1 MFQFKKQEKSN
12 LDFYNEEWLTLR
24 WQQKDNPLGRF
35 LIDYDNQSHTPSNSP
50 LLSEAKV
57 IYVSIKS
64 VGRSV
69 AFNQAADRA
78 INNLIDAVGDK
89 PIDRYSRKD
98 VNLLRDQ
105 LFDRGLSKTSIK
117 RCIFTKTFP
126 L

>member
-1 MFQFKKQEKSN
+1 M
-12 LDFYNEEWLTLR
+12 
-24 WQQKDNPLGRF
+24 KDNPLGRF
-35 LIDYDNQSHTPSNSP
+35 LIDYDNQSLTPSNSP

-89 PIDRYSRKD
+89 PIDRYS
-98 VNLLRDQ
+98 
-105 LFDRGLSKTSIK
+105 S
-117 RCIFTKTFP
+117 
-126 L
+126 

>member
-1 MFQFKKQEKSN
+1 VFQFKKQEKSN

-89 PIDRYSRKD
+89 PIDRYS
-98 VNLLRDQ
+98 
-105 LFDRGLSKTSIK
+105 S
-117 RCIFTKTFP
+117 
-126 L
+126 

>member
-35 LIDYDNQSHTPSNSP
+35 LIDYDNQSLTPSNSP

-78 INNLIDAVGDK
+78 INSLIDAVGDK

-98 VNLLRDQ
+98 VNQLRDQ

-117 RCIFTKTFP
+117 RLFGTIRAIS
-126 L
+126 